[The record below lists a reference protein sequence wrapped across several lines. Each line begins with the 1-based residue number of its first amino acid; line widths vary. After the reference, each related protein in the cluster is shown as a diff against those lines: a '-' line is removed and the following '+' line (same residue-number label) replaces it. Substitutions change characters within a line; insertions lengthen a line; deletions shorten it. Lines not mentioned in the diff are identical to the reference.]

1 MLGFENS
8 RSPRFVPHFL
18 MHKFCVQF
26 FRTMTGYSRWMP
38 AVVGFVKWC
47 EWTQLSLLF
56 TRGPSF
62 KSTAK
67 EFSRELLLA
76 KLSVI
81 ASMSFDEEVDA
92 DDQSLVSQL
101 QGIED
106 RRSSK
111 VVVAMAL
118 ESTYW
123 KIALAAHE
131 RGMARGWAWLGLDT
145 VDESATYAFPEKRAT
160 VDLAFNG
167 WIYFE
172 PHVSA
177 GLDFFDRVHNAT
189 RFDFPTV
196 LDESAF
202 SASPYAVAMYD
213 AIILFAT
220 VANQQRWRPEQGG
233 TAFLNQ
239 SSGNVSFVGATGL
252 VTELDANGDSL
263 LSYQAINLVLKNGAL
278 QPIAVGMSTAG
289 TQSYLSNGI
298 PIIWPG
304 GLLSG
309 PADAAVAVADG
320 YTKWILI
327 GGGVSAVVVVAGVTV
342 LVRKRHAHLQAIML
356 QLFTEV
362 SPVPSRIPLTSAETP
377 VVIPIRPAAS
387 PVCSLV
393 TRPRALRPSW
403 H

>member
-1 MLGFENS
+1 
-8 RSPRFVPHFL
+8 
-18 MHKFCVQF
+18 
-26 FRTMTGYSRWMP
+26 MP

-62 KSTAK
+62 KSTAN
-67 EFSRELLLA
+67 ELSRELLIA
-76 KLSVI
+76 KLRVI
-81 ASMSFDEEVDA
+81 AFMSFDEDVDA
-92 DDQSLVSQL
+92 DDRSLASQL
-101 QGIED
+101 QGID
-106 RRSSK
+106 DLRSSK

-123 KIALAAHE
+123 KIALAANA

-145 VDESATYAFPEKRAT
+145 VDESATYASPEKRAT

-167 WIYFE
+167 WLYFE

-177 GLDFFDRVHNAT
+177 GPDFFDRVHNAT
-189 RFDFPTV
+189 RFDFPTL
-196 LDESAF
+196 LDEGAF
-202 SASPYAVAMYD
+202 YASPYAVAMYD

-220 VANQQRWRPEQGG
+220 VANRQPSWRPEQGG
-233 TAFLNQ
+233 RAFLNQ
-239 SSGNVSFVGATGL
+239 SSGNASFVGATGL

-278 QPIAVGMSTAG
+278 RPIAVGVSTAG
-289 TQSYLSNGI
+289 TQSYSSNGI

-304 GLLSG
+304 GLLSV

-320 YTKWILI
+320 FDTTWILV
-327 GGGVSAVVVVAGVTV
+327 GAGVSAVVVVAGVTIV
-342 LVRKRHAHLQAIML
+342 VRKRHAHLQAIML

-362 SPVPSRIPLTSAETP
+362 SPYPRRFLQRLPSS
-377 VVIPIRPAAS
+377 S
-387 PVCSLV
+387 
-393 TRPRALRPSW
+393 
-403 H
+403 

>member
-1 MLGFENS
+1 
-8 RSPRFVPHFL
+8 
-18 MHKFCVQF
+18 
-26 FRTMTGYSRWMP
+26 MP

-67 EFSRELLLA
+67 ELSRELFLA

-131 RGMARGWAWLGLDT
+131 RGMERGWAWLGLDT
-145 VDESATYAFPEKRAT
+145 VDESATYASPEERAT

-177 GLDFFDRVHNAT
+177 GPDFFDRVHNAT
-189 RFDFPTV
+189 RFDFPTL

-220 VANQQRWRPEQGG
+220 VANRRPSWRPEQGG
-233 TAFLNQ
+233 RAFLNQ

-252 VTELDANGDSL
+252 VTELDANGDAL

-278 QPIAVGMSTAG
+278 RPIAVGVSTAG
-289 TQSYLSNGI
+289 TQSYSSNGI

-304 GLLSG
+304 GLLSV
-309 PADAAVAVADG
+309 PADAAVAFD
-320 YTKWILI
+320 TTWILV
-327 GGGVSAVVVVAGVTV
+327 GAGVSAVVVVAGVTI

-362 SPVPSRIPLTSAETP
+362 SHVSPWFLQRLTLSSQSAHPQLQFVHLSRGQRYLHGSN
-377 VVIPIRPAAS
+377 
-387 PVCSLV
+387 
-393 TRPRALRPSW
+393 
-403 H
+403 